1 MNRTDAVY
9 QALRGQLFEPF
20 VIRRIESKGTFDV
33 KLLNPAQNAVSTLKR
48 FKFAFSGRIDFE
60 DLQREKRNG
69 VLCVPKSKSY
79 AAVDFIIPPYDL
91 FQVTVS
97 RNHGVKGEAMNRL
110 ISTLGDDGKS
120 IFRLFFV
127 VPEEIYDSFQ
137 EQPYL
142 TKYGKR
148 YLNNLPMVCNRIQQF
163 ALKMKW

>member
-1 MNRTDAVY
+1 MNHTDGVY

-20 VIRRIESKGTFDV
+20 VIRRIECGGTFDV
-33 KLLNPAQNAVSTLKR
+33 KFLNPAKDAVSTLNC
-48 FKFAFSGRIDFE
+48 FTFALSGRIDFE
-60 DLQREKRNG
+60 DLEKEKQNG
-69 VLCVPKSKSY
+69 ILCIPKSKSY
-79 AAVDFIIPPYDL
+79 AAVDFIVPPYDL

-142 TKYGKR
+142 TKYRKR
-148 YLNNLPMVCNRIQQF
+148 YLNNRPTVCNRIQQF

>member
-1 MNRTDAVY
+1 
-9 QALRGQLFEPF
+9 
-20 VIRRIESKGTFDV
+20 
-33 KLLNPAQNAVSTLKR
+33 
-48 FKFAFSGRIDFE
+48 
-60 DLQREKRNG
+60 
-69 VLCVPKSKSY
+69 
-79 AAVDFIIPPYDL
+79 
-91 FQVTVS
+91 
-97 RNHGVKGEAMNRL
+97 MNRL

>member
-20 VIRRIESKGTFDV
+20 VIRRIECGGTFDV
-33 KLLNPAQNAVSTLKR
+33 KLLNPAQNVVSTLNR
-48 FKFAFSGRIDFE
+48 FTFDIPSRIDFE
-60 DLQREKRNG
+60 DLQQEKKNG

-79 AAVDFIIPPYDL
+79 AAVDFLIPPYDL